1 MLTTYPVNDAFVVNA
16 AFVLISALSVGGK
29 FVVDSV
35 LAISVALAGSSTL

>member
-1 MLTTYPVNDAFVVNA
+1 MVTTYPVNDAFVANDE
-16 AFVLISALSVGGK
+16 FVVTSALSVGGK